1 MSLATHLAL
10 TDEALNEAIA
20 SYFWQIPASSRDAPW
35 FHHPDY
41 CHNWFE
47 AAKIVSHISLNGS
60 PTLQA
65 AFNAALHQLTSPDA
79 RPADILLICGP
90 REICA
95 AAMTAWDYAEKC
107 AASSN
112 IIGS

>member
-20 SYFWQIPASSRDAPW
+20 SHFWQIPVSSRDAPW

-41 CHNWFE
+41 CLDWFE

-60 PTLQA
+60 PALQA
-65 AFNAALHQLTSPDA
+65 AFNAALHQLTHQNA

-95 AAMTAWDYAEKC
+95 AALTARNYAEKC